1 MFTRRT
7 SNRGGPPRLGRADRP
22 VENVRQCGG
31 VAHGRQLHAPGSVV
45 VRLGSWNGTKD
56 RRDINTCMVNAAT
69 HMVFITGC
77 RSSRGRYIE
86 EMPEKADSQAGRLG
100 YFGVSNHTPP
110 CTLCKRKQSAN
121 TLQSVHRMKGPV
133 CG

>member
-22 VENVRQCGG
+22 VENVGQRGG

-86 EMPEKADSQAGRLG
+86 EMPEKADSQALLLVVWGILE
-100 YFGVSNHTPP
+100 FPIAHPP
-110 CTLCKRKQSAN
+110 HARFASAN
-121 TLQSVHRMKGPV
+121 KVPTRSKV
-133 CG
+133 CIA